1 MKKDKISI
9 GIIGSGMMGQG
20 IVYSCLQKG
29 FEVFLVT
36 KNENDFRFINYLEK
50 KVLQGKI
57 TEEQKENYLHQLSI
71 TINIEELRHCDII
84 IETITED
91 LTQKIKLLS
100 KVDSI
105 CSENTLI
112 VSNTSTISI
121 SKLQGNCPNH
131 YGKVAGLHF
140 MSPVPQMELVEII
153 KTLETTEVTLVKLQE
168 FVKSLDKTPLII
180 KDSPGFISSRLLA
193 VYINE
198 AVKILSE
205 GVADAETI
213 DKIAMLGLNHP
224 IGPLK
229 LADEIGLDT
238 SLRILDSLYSNYKE
252 SKFNAHVLLRQ
263 LVDLGILGKKTGQ
276 GFYKY
281 SK

>member
-1 MKKDKISI
+1 M
-9 GIIGSGMMGQG
+9 
-20 IVYSCLQKG
+20 
-29 FEVFLVT
+29 
-36 KNENDFRFINYLEK
+36 
-50 KVLQGKI
+50 
-57 TEEQKENYLHQLSI
+57 
-71 TINIEELRHCDII
+71 
-84 IETITED
+84 
-91 LTQKIKLLS
+91 
-100 KVDSI
+100 
-105 CSENTLI
+105 
-112 VSNTSTISI
+112 
-121 SKLQGNCPNH
+121 
-131 YGKVAGLHF
+131 
-140 MSPVPQMELVEII
+140 
-153 KTLETTEVTLVKLQE
+153 
-168 FVKSLDKTPLII
+168 
-180 KDSPGFISSRLLA
+180 
-193 VYINE
+193 
-198 AVKILSE
+198 KILSE